1 MNEQVLMFYPLGK
14 NSEKPKGGGTSTTT
28 PPPVRPRVNV
38 TELLRNIFEFFG

>member
-14 NSEKPKGGGTSTTT
+14 NSEKPKGGDIHH